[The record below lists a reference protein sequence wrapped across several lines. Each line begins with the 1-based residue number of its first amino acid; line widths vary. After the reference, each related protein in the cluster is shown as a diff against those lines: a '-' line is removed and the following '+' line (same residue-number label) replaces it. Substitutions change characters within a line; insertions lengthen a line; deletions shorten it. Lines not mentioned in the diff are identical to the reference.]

1 LAGAFSQRL
10 CLPYEV
16 LELFF
21 KIESLSDTYQMPL
34 EKIVVEGDRAWA
46 LWEIKEDEKDLM
58 LHIAPYETISETL
71 TNPQKRLEWMAG
83 RAATKAVM
91 STINLQFQGIV
102 KDEYGKPFPAGY
114 DFQLSLSHSFP
125 YVAILLSKN
134 SKVGIDLEQPKDKL
148 LRIAP
153 RIHRREELLDL
164 GTDIVKHC
172 IYWCAKESLVK
183 YYGKKDLIF
192 AENIFIEPF
201 ERRGEGDVTGQ
212 IIINGVVSL
221 IPLHYIV
228 YSKFVLVFTL

>member
-1 LAGAFSQRL
+1 
-10 CLPYEV
+10 
-16 LELFF
+16 
-21 KIESLSDTYQMPL
+21 
-34 EKIVVEGDRAWA
+34 
-46 LWEIKEDEKDLM
+46 
-58 LHIAPYETISETL
+58 
-71 TNPQKRLEWMAG
+71 MAG

-91 STINLQFQGIV
+91 SAIDLQFQGII

-125 YVAILLSKN
+125 YVAILLSKKA
-134 SKVGIDLEQPKDKL
+134 KVGIDLEQPKEKL

-153 RIHRREELLDL
+153 RIHRSEELLDL

-183 YYGKKDLIF
+183 FYGKKDLIF

-201 ERRGEGDVTGQ
+201 ERRAEGDISGQ
-212 IIINGVVSL
+212 IIVKQVASV

-228 YSKFVLVFTL
+228 YPKFVLVFTL